1 MSLKKQWNY
10 APLRGRIA
18 GNAAAAGAVA
28 VYGAGLAQIFN
39 PAALGLA
46 ASYAAGHLVYNALMA
61 RYSGVPGLIRGGY
74 ISPLP
79 PQYQS
84 LQATVDDVARV
95 MKIWP
100 PKIYVVNDRMLRA
113 MTPWYARWQLR
124 DRYVRAKCMRY
135 TAAAVSNLNL
145 IMMGEEM
152 MKQASDEE
160 LRFII
165 AHEMS
170 HVKNGDSTTLRAFAN
185 TAKKHMG
192 RALLAGTGLA
202 IGAALFGSGGVA
214 APLLLGAGAWPVL
227 GPWLAL
233 GGLLLTGG
241 AARLLLNGASLVM
254 ERQADR
260 NAIYVTRDAEG
271 ANRGLLDI
279 MDGRKIPPE
288 LPGFIEFLGTH
299 PTYHPRI
306 ANIRA
311 AWQEAASYPVPP
323 TAVYVRDTA
332 PGAQKSLGLSV
343 KSP

>member
-1 MSLKKQWNY
+1 MSFKKQWNY

-39 PAALGLA
+39 PAALGMA
-46 ASYAAGHLVYNALMA
+46 AAYAAGNLIYNELMA

-79 PQYQS
+79 QQHKA
-84 LQATVDDVARV
+84 LQTMADDMARV
-95 MKIWP
+95 MGMWP
-100 PKIYVVNDRMLRA
+100 PKIYVVNDRILRA
-113 MTPWYARWQLR
+113 MTPWYARWTLR
-124 DRYVRAKCMRY
+124 DRYVRAKSMRQ
-135 TAAAVSNLNL
+135 TAAAISNLNM

-152 MKQASDEE
+152 MRQATDEE

-170 HVKNGDSTTLRAFAN
+170 HVKNGDSTTLRAFVH

-192 RALLAGTGLA
+192 HALLAGTGLA
-202 IGAALFGSGGVA
+202 IGAALFGSGGMA
-214 APLLLGAGAWPVL
+214 APLLLGAGAWPLL

-241 AARLLLNGASLVM
+241 ASGLLLNGASLVM
-254 ERQADR
+254 ERRADR
-260 NAIYVTRDAEG
+260 NAIYVTRDGQG
-271 ANRGLLDI
+271 ANQGLVDI
-279 MDGRKIPPE
+279 MEGRKIPPE
-288 LPGFIEFLGTH
+288 LPAFIEFLGTH

-311 AWQEAASYPVPP
+311 AWQEAAAYPVPP
-323 TAVYVRDTA
+323 TAVYVRDTMPA
-332 PGAQKSLGLSV
+332 PKNRLG
-343 KSP
+343 